1 MAEVAVADME
11 QPTQAQACPTPI
23 DPRRVI
29 REWWPSIIGFAA
41 LAIPTI
47 VTLSGRAW
55 ARESA
60 AHGPLV
66 LVTGGWLLWRQMTAA
81 RGAAKRGSLW
91 ISAPLLLASLA
102 LYVVGRVFDFAS
114 FEAAGLLGVGVTL
127 LYDAFGASVMVN
139 NWFPIFYLAFAIP
152 PPGSLIDRIT
162 APLKQ
167 FVSEA
172 AMRMVHV
179 LGIPAS
185 REGVT
190 IYVSKYQLLMED
202 ACSGMNSLVGLTAI
216 SLLYIYLLRGSSVRY
231 SLLMT
236 AFVIPIAIIG
246 NIMRVVILILLTY
259 FGGDELAQGFLHYTA
274 GFLLFGLDLIIV
286 FAVDSALMRIVPRS
300 WMSAL

>member
-1 MAEVAVADME
+1 MAEVAVAEVSRTAPAGADL
-11 QPTQAQACPTPI
+11 API
-23 DPRRVI
+23 DPRRLI
-29 REWWPSIIGFAA
+29 RDWWPAILGFAA

-47 VTLSGRAW
+47 VTLSQHAW

-66 LVTGGWLLWRQMTAA
+66 LVTGAWLLWRQLMASRGRAT
-81 RGAAKRGSLW
+81 RGALW
-91 ISAPLLLASLA
+91 ITTPMLVASLA

-114 FEAAGLLGVGVTL
+114 FEAAGLLGVGVAL
-127 LYDAFGASVMVN
+127 LHDALGGVVLLK

-152 PPGSLIDRIT
+152 PPGSMIDRIT

-172 AMRMVHV
+172 AMRMAHL

-216 SLLYIYLLRGSSVRY
+216 SLLYIYLLRGASVRY

-236 AFVIPIAIIG
+236 SFVIPIAIVG
-246 NIMRVVILILLTY
+246 NIMRVVVLILLTY

-286 FAVDSALMRIVPRS
+286 FAVDSALMRVVPRS
-300 WMSAL
+300 WIAAR

>member
-1 MAEVAVADME
+1 MADGAVVDAERPAPVAAA
-11 QPTQAQACPTPI
+11 PL
-23 DPRRVI
+23 DPRRAVLK
-29 REWWPSIIGFAA
+29 WWPAIVGYAA

-47 VTLSGRAW
+47 ATLSGRAW

-66 LVTGGWLLWRQMTAA
+66 LVTGAWLLWRQMTAA
-81 RGAAKRGSLW
+81 HGEAKRGSPW
-91 ISAPLLLASLA
+91 ISAPLLIASLA
-102 LYVVGRVFDFAS
+102 LYLVGRVFDFAS
-114 FEAAGLLGVGVTL
+114 FEAAGLLGVGVTM
-127 LYDAFGASVMVN
+127 LYDVFGASVMLK
-139 NWFPIFYLAFAIP
+139 NWFPVFYLAFAIP
-152 PPGSLIDRIT
+152 PPGSMIDRVT

-172 AMRMVHV
+172 AMRTAHV

-236 AFVIPIAIIG
+236 AFVIPIAIVG

-286 FAVDSALMRIVPRS
+286 FAVDSALMRVVPRS
-300 WMSAL
+300 WTPAR

>member
-1 MAEVAVADME
+1 MAVVDAERPAPVKAAL
-11 QPTQAQACPTPI
+11 PPI
-23 DPRRVI
+23 DYRRLTLS
-29 REWWPSIIGFAA
+29 WWPAILGFAA

-47 VTLSGRAW
+47 ASLSKRAW

-66 LVTGGWLLWRQMTAA
+66 LVTGVWLLARQMSAA
-81 RGAAKRGSLW
+81 RGVAKRGAIW
-91 ISAPLLLASLA
+91 ITALLLIASLG
-102 LYVVGRVFDFAS
+102 LYLVGRVFDFAS
-114 FEAAGLLGVGVTL
+114 FEAAGLLGVAVAML
-127 LYDAFGASVMVN
+127 HDVFGTSVLVR
-139 NWFPIFYLAFAIP
+139 NWFPVLYLGFAIP
-152 PPGSLIDRIT
+152 PPGWLIDRIT

-172 AMRMVHV
+172 AMRTAHV

-236 AFVIPIAIIG
+236 AFVIPIAIVG

-259 FGGDELAQGFLHYTA
+259 YFGDQVAQGFLHYTA
-274 GFLLFGLDLIIV
+274 GFLLFGIDLMIV

-300 WMSAL
+300 WAPAQ

>member
-1 MAEVAVADME
+1 MADGAVVDAERPAPVAAA
-11 QPTQAQACPTPI
+11 PL
-23 DPRRVI
+23 DPRRAI
-29 REWWPSIIGFAA
+29 LKWWPAIVGYAA

-47 VTLSGRAW
+47 ATLSGRAW

-66 LVTGGWLLWRQMTAA
+66 LVTGAWLLWRQMTAA
-81 RGAAKRGSLW
+81 HGEAKCGSPW
-91 ISAPLLLASLA
+91 ISAPLLIASLA

-114 FEAAGLLGVGVTL
+114 FEAAGLLGVGVTM
-127 LYDAFGASVMVN
+127 LYDVFGASVMLK
-139 NWFPIFYLAFAIP
+139 NWFPVFYLAFAIP
-152 PPGSLIDRIT
+152 PPGSMIDRIT

-172 AMRMVHV
+172 AMRTAHV

-236 AFVIPIAIIG
+236 AFVIPIAIVG

-286 FAVDSALMRIVPRS
+286 FAVDSALMRVVPRS
-300 WMSAL
+300 WTPAR